1 MGTKFVAE
9 PLSRGKIR
17 KFTLEL
23 RKLLKLE
30 NEIYFPVI
38 PFLEVILPTV
48 DSNFEFHIVPGEELP
63 NKYAVAYPE
72 ENLIKIR
79 EDVYERAINGVPRDR
94 FTIAHEI
101 GHLILHTDNRI
112 ALAREIG
119 IEQIPSF
126 RDPEWQANTFAG
138 EILVP
143 FDLTKDMSSEE
154 IQTNCGVSKSVAKI
168 QIEKR

>member
-9 PLSRGKIR
+9 PLSREKIR

-38 PFLEVILPTV
+38 PFLEVILPTI
-48 DSNFEFHIVPGEELP
+48 DPNFEFHIVTGEELP

-112 ALAREIG
+112 ALARDMDMVN
-119 IEQIPSF
+119 IPSY

-138 EILVP
+138 ELLVP
-143 FDLTKDMSSEE
+143 YELTMDMSLKE
-154 IQTNCGVSKSVAKI
+154 IEINCGVSKYVAKI
-168 QIEKR
+168 QIDKR